1 MTYHILYFRL
11 QLIYTCLFSFNPI
24 GLKQPREWTE
34 ESFYITASL
43 FCWEASLGS
52 TALQKP
58 LPAATPSAKPAIAL
72 IIDDIGPN
80 IYRARQFLELNIPLT
95 FSILPRYAHS
105 EGLAF
110 ELHDA
115 GHDIMLHQPMEPYDS
130 EANPGPGALYVGDS
144 LHKIFRVLEENLS
157 ATPFAIGLN
166 NHMGSRFTACQKE
179 IQETLVIIKQKGL
192 FFVDSRTSS
201 NSKGYDIAKQL
212 QMPAACRNIFLDNE
226 LNELAILYQLNKLAD
241 YAIQHGRAIGIGHP
255 FPETARAI
263 RLFLNVLK
271 NSNITLTRVSDLLF
285 PA

>member
-1 MTYHILYFRL
+1 MDRRKFLHNSASYLLASILGFN
-11 QLIYTCLFSFNPI
+11 SFT
-24 GLKQPREWTE
+24 KA
-34 ESFYITASL
+34 FASSSP
-43 FCWEASLGS
+43 F
-52 TALQKP
+52 
-58 LPAATPSAKPAIAL
+58 AKPAITL

-110 ELHDA
+110 EVHDA
-115 GHDIMLHQPMEPYDS
+115 GHDIMLHQPMEPYAS

-157 ATPFAIGLN
+157 AVPFVIGLN

-201 NSKGYDIAKQL
+201 NSKGYHIARQL

-241 YAIQHGRAIGIGHP
+241 HANQHGRAIGIGHP

-271 NSNITLTRVSDLLF
+271 NSNITLARISDIVF
-285 PA
+285 PV

>member
-1 MTYHILYFRL
+1 MNRRKFLHN
-11 QLIYTCLFSFNPI
+11 S
-24 GLKQPREWTE
+24 
-34 ESFYITASL
+34 ASYL
-43 FCWEASLGS
+43 LGS
-52 TALQKP
+52 ILGFNIFTKAF
-58 LPAATPSAKPAIAL
+58 ASSSSNTKPAIAL

-105 EGLAF
+105 ETLAF
-110 ELHDA
+110 ELHEA
-115 GHDIMLHQPMEPYDS
+115 GHDIMLHQPMEPYAS

-157 ATPFAIGLN
+157 AVPFAIGLN

-201 NSKGYDIAKQL
+201 NSKGYHIARQL
-212 QMPAACRNIFLDNE
+212 RMPAACRNIFLDND
-226 LNELAILYQLNKLAD
+226 LNELAILYQLKKLAEHANQ
-241 YAIQHGRAIGIGHP
+241 YGHAIGIGHP

-263 RLFLNVLK
+263 RLFMNVLK
-271 NSNITLTRVSDLLF
+271 NSNITLAPISDLLF

>member
-1 MTYHILYFRL
+1 
-11 QLIYTCLFSFNPI
+11 
-24 GLKQPREWTE
+24 
-34 ESFYITASL
+34 
-43 FCWEASLGS
+43 
-52 TALQKP
+52 
-58 LPAATPSAKPAIAL
+58 
-72 IIDDIGPN
+72 
-80 IYRARQFLELNIPLT
+80 
-95 FSILPRYAHS
+95 
-105 EGLAF
+105 
-110 ELHDA
+110 
-115 GHDIMLHQPMEPYDS
+115 MEPYAS

-144 LHKIFRVLEENLS
+144 LHKIFRVLEENIS
-157 ATPFAIGLN
+157 AIPFAIGLN

-201 NSKGYDIAKQL
+201 SSKGYQIAKQL

-271 NSNITLTRVSDLLF
+271 NSNLTLTRVSDLLL